1 MKLINLIIASLSF
14 IAGLFISKKISDADK
29 LKIQVKQFEENQKTQ
44 NEILQRNINST
55 NVNISNKRLWLKT
68 KRNNRQ

>member
-44 NEILQRNINST
+44 NEILQRNIDIDNAT
-55 NVNISNKRLWLKT
+55 NAKLLVKKARTRNK
-68 KRNNRQ
+68 

>member
-1 MKLINLIIASLSF
+1 MKLINLIIAGLSF
-14 IAGLFISKKISDADK
+14 IFGLFIAKKIGDADK

-55 NVNISNKRLWLKT
+55 NVDTSNKRLWLNK
-68 KRNNRQ
+68 KRNNKQ